1 MKVSQQIIFL
11 IAANCE
17 WPVAATLVVVVVV
30 VLQGQRRRYH
40 HSDLEP
46 TEQANSKSAEPLGK
60 LAQEQVELGVSTN
73 LYLQSFP
80 ACFG

>member
-17 WPVAATLVVVVVV
+17 WPVAATLVVVVV
-30 VLQGQRRRYH
+30 LQGQRRRYH

-46 TEQANSKSAEPLGK
+46 TEQANPKSAEPLGK
-60 LAQEQVELGVSTN
+60 LAQEQVGQGVSTN